1 MEAQTDTEYVDL
13 TLEQIDQDSSP
24 PPLMSESS
32 EAEFDAPPPPPAGTQ
47 DPSKDLDAL
56 ADLHAEAVAATW
68 NAVRQAE
75 ANKSAETQELG
86 RALRAEQE
94 KWYQQIIAAAPAAV
108 KEASAKGHRVAVL
121 CRFDGADKFED
132 FCYLYMLK
140 GPYKPEYRAEMRDM
154 GAKPLLPR
162 FRNVFHAAG
171 FGVYHA
177 WQRATNENT
186 FSITW

>member
-1 MEAQTDTEYVDL
+1 
-13 TLEQIDQDSSP
+13 
-24 PPLMSESS
+24 MSEDSVHS
-32 EAEFDAPPPPPAGTQ
+32 PEPIRDPTQ
-47 DPSKDLDAL
+47 DPSRDLDAL
-56 ADLHAEAVAATW
+56 ADLHAEAVRATW
-68 NAVRQAE
+68 NAVRSAD
-75 ANKSAETQELG
+75 ADKLAETEELG

-94 KWYQQIIAAAPAAV
+94 RFYQEIIAAAPAAV

-121 CRFDGADKFED
+121 CRFDGADKFGE

-140 GPYKPEYRAEMRDM
+140 GPYKPEHRAEMRAM

-162 FRNVFHAAG
+162 FRNVFQAAG
-171 FGVYHA
+171 FGVHHA

>member
-13 TLEQIDQDSSP
+13 TMEQIDSDGS
-24 PPLMSESS
+24 
-32 EAEFDAPPPPPAGTQ
+32 PPPPPPMSPEDSYDVCTQ
-47 DPSKDLDAL
+47 QHPPCEDPSKDLDAL
-56 ADLHAEAVAATW
+56 ADLHAEAVAATR
-68 NAVRQAE
+68 NAVRVAE
-75 ANKSAETQELG
+75 TARRVETQELG
-86 RALRAEQE
+86 LALRTEQE

-121 CRFDGADKFED
+121 HRFDGADKFGD

-140 GPYKPEYRAEMRDM
+140 GPYKPEHRAEMRAM

-162 FRNVFHAAG
+162 FRNVFQAAG